1 MDQVGSHGGKDHQNG
16 PVEVGSHRQVH
27 ELWEEIDNHH
37 DGRHRSRHGAV
48 GFYRGNHHDEGYIH
62 GMGRVDHNPRQG
74 RVDVGQGIG
83 IELGHGEYQVESG
96 EL

>member
-1 MDQVGSHGGKDHQNG
+1 
-16 PVEVGSHRQVH
+16 
-27 ELWEEIDNHH
+27 
-37 DGRHRSRHGAV
+37 V

-62 GMGRVDHNPRQG
+62 GMGRVDHNPPQG

-83 IELGHGEYQVESG
+83 IELGHGEYQVESV